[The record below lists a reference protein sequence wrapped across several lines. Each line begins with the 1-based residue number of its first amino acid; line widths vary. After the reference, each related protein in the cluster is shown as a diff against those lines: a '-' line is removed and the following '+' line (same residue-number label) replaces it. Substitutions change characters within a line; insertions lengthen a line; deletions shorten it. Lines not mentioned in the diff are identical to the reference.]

1 MRDNTGSEQSNLKP
15 KPDVTVVIPA
25 RYGSSRFPGKA
36 IAMLGTKP
44 VIQHVYEQAAACRA
58 VSEVVVA
65 TDDERIQRAVQA
77 FGGQAVL
84 TSGDFRTGTD
94 RVASVAR
101 SRQSR
106 FFLNLQGDE
115 IPSDPELLTG
125 LIEPF
130 IASGA
135 EMGTLRR
142 ALHTAEEL
150 QNSAVVK
157 VVCDRQGRALYFSR
171 APIPLVRD
179 DPDRRPVKGLHY
191 IHLGVYIYTRETLL
205 RLASLPAGALEDAEK
220 LEQLR
225 ALDHG
230 ITIRV
235 WDTEHASLRIDTP
248 ADASSAA
255 ESFRRQAT
263 NKALETSSRL

>member
-1 MRDNTGSEQSNLKP
+1 MSNMTS

-25 RYGSSRFPGKA
+25 RYGSSRFPGKP
-36 IAMLGTKP
+36 IALLGRKTI
-44 VIQHVYEQAAACRA
+44 IQQVYEQAAACRA
-58 VSEVVVA
+58 VTEVVVA
-65 TDDERIQRAVQA
+65 TDDPRIQQHVEE

-84 TSGDFRTGTD
+84 TTGEFRSGTD

-101 SRQSR
+101 SRPGR

-115 IPSDPELLTG
+115 IPADPELLTD

-130 IASGA
+130 VASGA
-135 EMGTLRR
+135 EMGTLKR

-150 QNSAVVK
+150 QNAAVVK
-157 VVCDRQGRALYFSR
+157 VVTDRQGRALYFSR

-179 DPDRRPVKGLHY
+179 DPDRQPAKGLHY

-205 RLASLPAGALEDAEK
+205 RLTSLPTGVLEEAEK

-230 ITIRV
+230 IAIQV
-235 WDTEHASLRIDTP
+235 WETQHASLRIDTP
-248 ADASSAA
+248 ADVLSAV
-255 ESFRRQAT
+255 ESMRRLAL
-263 NKALETSSRL
+263 NKPLETSTRL

>member
-1 MRDNTGSEQSNLKP
+1 MSKP

-25 RYGSSRFPGKA
+25 RYASSRFPGKP
-36 IAMLGTKP
+36 IAMLGAKP
-44 VIQHVYEQAAACRA
+44 IIQHVYEQAAACRV

-65 TDDERIQRAVQA
+65 TDDQRIQRAVEA

-84 TSGDFRTGTD
+84 TTGEFRSGTD

-101 SRQSR
+101 SRHGR

-115 IPSDPELLTG
+115 IPADPELLTD

-130 IASGA
+130 VESGT
-135 EMGTLRR
+135 EMGTLKR
-142 ALHTAEEL
+142 ALETTEEL

-157 VVCDRQGRALYFSR
+157 VVTDRQGRALYFSR

-179 DPDRRPVKGLHY
+179 DPERRAVKGLHY
-191 IHLGVYIYTRETLL
+191 IHLGVYIYTRDTLL
-205 RLASLPAGALEDAEK
+205 RLASLPTGILEEAEK

-230 ITIRV
+230 IGIQV
-235 WDTEHASLRIDTP
+235 WETKHGSLRIDTP
-248 ADASSAA
+248 ADALRAA
-255 ESFRRQAT
+255 DRLQGRGL
-263 NKALETSSRL
+263 NKPLETSGRI

>member
-1 MRDNTGSEQSNLKP
+1 MGFEPSNSTP

-25 RYGSSRFPGKA
+25 RYGSSRFPGKP

-44 VIQHVYEQAAACRA
+44 IIQHVYEQAAACPA

-65 TDDERIQRAVQA
+65 TDDQRIYETVQR

-94 RVASVAR
+94 RIASVA
-101 SRQSR
+101 QSR
-106 FFLNLQGDE
+106 EGRFLLNLQGDE
-115 IPSDPELLTG
+115 IPADPGLLTD

-135 EMGTLRR
+135 EMGTLKR
-142 ALHTAEEL
+142 ALSTPEEM
-150 QNSAVVK
+150 QNPAVVK
-157 VVCDRQGRALYFSR
+157 VVTDRQGRALYFSR

-191 IHLGVYIYTRETLL
+191 IHLGVYIYTRDTLL
-205 RLASLPAGALEDAEK
+205 RLASLPTGMLEDAEK

-230 ITIRV
+230 ITIQV
-235 WDTEHASLRIDTP
+235 WETDQYSLRIDTP
-248 ADASSAA
+248 ADAAA
-255 ESFRRQAT
+255 AGETLRRHAV
-263 NKALETSSRL
+263 NKPLETSIRL

>member
-1 MRDNTGSEQSNLKP
+1 MVKP

-25 RYGSSRFPGKA
+25 RYGSSRFPGKP
-36 IAMLGTKP
+36 IAMLDRKP
-44 VIQHVYEQAAACRA
+44 IIQHVYEQAAACRV

-65 TDDERIQRAVQA
+65 TDDERIQRTVEE

-84 TSGDFRTGTD
+84 TTGDFRSGTD

-101 SRQSR
+101 SRSGR

-115 IPSDPELLTG
+115 IPADPELLRD

-130 IASGA
+130 VESGA
-135 EMGTLRR
+135 EMGTLKR

-150 QNSAVVK
+150 QNPAVVK
-157 VVCDRQGRALYFSR
+157 VVTDRQGRALYFSR

-179 DPDRRPVKGLHY
+179 DHSRQAVKGLHY

-205 RLASLPAGALEDAEK
+205 RLASLAASGLEEAEK

-225 ALDHG
+225 YLENG
-230 ITIRV
+230 VSIRMV
-235 WDTEHASLRIDTP
+235 ETNLNTVKIDVP
-248 ADASSAA
+248 EDLPAA
-255 ESFRRQAT
+255 EKYLAG
-263 NKALETSSRL
+263 L

>member
-1 MRDNTGSEQSNLKP
+1 MVVQRSANP

-25 RYGSSRFPGKA
+25 RYASSRFPGKPLT
-36 IAMLGTKP
+36 ILGQKTI
-44 VIQHVYEQAAACRA
+44 IQHVYEAAAACRA

-65 TDDERIQRAVQA
+65 TDDLRIQQAVEK

-84 TSGDFRTGTD
+84 ITGDVPTGTD

-101 SRQSR
+101 SRTSPV
-106 FFLNLQGDE
+106 FLNLQADE
-115 IPSDPELLTG
+115 IPADPELLTD

-130 IASGA
+130 VESGA
-135 EMGTLRR
+135 GMGTLKR
-142 ALHTAEEL
+142 ALTSGKEL
-150 QNSAVVK
+150 LNPAVVK
-157 VVCDRQGRALYFSR
+157 VVTDQQGRALYFSR

-179 DPDRRPVKGLHY
+179 DPSREAVKGLHY
-191 IHLGVYIYTRETLL
+191 IHLGIYIYTRETLL
-205 RLASLPAGALEDAEK
+205 ALTALPAGKLEEAEK

-235 WDTEHASLRIDTP
+235 WETRHGSLRIDTP
-248 ADASSAA
+248 ADAASAG
-255 ESFRRQAT
+255 EMLRRLEL
-263 NKALETSSRL
+263 NKLETAN

>member
-1 MRDNTGSEQSNLKP
+1 MKP

-25 RYGSSRFPGKA
+25 RYGSSRFPGKP
-36 IAMLGTKP
+36 IAMLGRKTI
-44 VIQHVYEQAAACRA
+44 IQQVYEQAAACRA

-65 TDDERIQRAVQA
+65 TDDPRIQQKVEE
-77 FGGQAVL
+77 FGGKAVL
-84 TSGDFRTGTD
+84 TTGEFRSGTD

-101 SRQSR
+101 SQPGR

-115 IPSDPELLTG
+115 IPADPELLSD

-130 IASGA
+130 VVSGA
-135 EMGTLRR
+135 EMGTLKR

-150 QNSAVVK
+150 QNAAVVK
-157 VVCDRQGRALYFSR
+157 VVTDRQGRALYFSR

-179 DPDRRPVKGLHY
+179 DPDQQPAKGLHY

-205 RLASLPAGALEDAEK
+205 RLASLPTGGLEEAEK

-230 ITIRV
+230 IAIHV
-235 WDTEHASLRIDTP
+235 WETQHASLRIDTP
-248 ADASSAA
+248 ADVLSAV
-255 ESFRRQAT
+255 ESLRRLGL
-263 NKALETSSRL
+263 NKPLETSTRL